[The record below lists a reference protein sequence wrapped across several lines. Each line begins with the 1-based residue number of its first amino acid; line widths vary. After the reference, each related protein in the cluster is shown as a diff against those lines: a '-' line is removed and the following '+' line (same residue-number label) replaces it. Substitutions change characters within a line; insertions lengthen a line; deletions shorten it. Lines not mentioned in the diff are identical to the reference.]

1 MKRAIYV
8 DYENVSLHGLEAV
21 EKLGS
26 DDIVKIFIGTQS
38 TRLSMEDANRI
49 FNCEASVELI
59 TNKYIGK
66 NALDFII
73 MVYMGYDIAKGLAE
87 AYFVVSNDKGYDPA
101 IYQMRKLSGL
111 KVQRKSDISFVLR
124 ERIIENNKPGEMVLP
139 VPNVTETSK
148 KESVGRRFLSLFG
161 FGKDKTESEDETEDI
176 KEVAG
181 TESIIVGKKAENS
194 AVMEKIISELVDEE
208 KERKSHVRKNNS
220 NRRYN
225 NSNRSNNRS
234 EHSNNWKNDATPGT
248 VSKAKKQQ
256 EKPRKAEE
264 QKELKPLAQKETKPL
279 AQKKTKPAAQKKAK
293 PVVQKET
300 KPAAQK
306 ETTPV
311 VQKGTKNEKQKKT
324 QNVRNRKTSKEK
336 EQKTQNETQKKNETE
351 TQNKPQNQ
359 PGKKPQNE
367 PLKKSENEPQK
378 DNRKETGKESRKGF
392 QKNAQKGNKNEP
404 QKALQND
411 NTSGIMK
418 ELQKEVQKDKP
429 TEITGE
435 PQKDFQ
441 QDNQKETKKP
451 DNSSQSSGEKSG
463 GKNVTCSR
471 RGRGRQ
477 KPVSKTEK
485 NEAKIE
491 KTEVKNQNPEVK
503 NAPPEVK
510 NEKPVEPASG
520 ELSERERERNE
531 AFALLAALDEEESRE
546 TKVKYKRK

>member
-220 NRRYN
+220 NGRYN
-225 NSNRSNNRS
+225 NSNRSGNNNNR
-234 EHSNNWKNDATPGT
+234 KKDAGKKTDDKP
-248 VSKAKKQQ
+248 VSKTKKVQ
-256 EKPRKAEE
+256 EKSKKAEE
-264 QKELKPLAQKETKPL
+264 QKELKPAAQKET
-279 AQKKTKPAAQKKAK
+279 K

-300 KPAAQK
+300 KPVVQK
-306 ETTPV
+306 ETTTV
-311 VQKGTKNEKQKKT
+311 AQKETKNEKQKKT
-324 QNVRNRKTSKEK
+324 QNVRNRKTPKER

-378 DNRKETGKESRKGF
+378 DNRKEAGKESRKGF
-392 QKNAQKGNKNEP
+392 QKNDQKGNKNEP

-451 DNSSQSSGEKSG
+451 DNSSQSSGKKSG
-463 GKNVTCSR
+463 GKNVTRSR

-477 KPVSKTEK
+477 KPVSKTEQ